1 MTTASFPFQTL
12 KENCSLSIYLLKYFG
27 GRHTIDRYWV
37 KQGEVL
43 LDLHMLTATLTPGEE
58 EFMSLQYKEERKT
71 KGKCRRGKHK
81 RRDEENNERG
91 LQERLKY
98 QRGLR
103 ES

>member
-1 MTTASFPFQTL
+1 M
-12 KENCSLSIYLLKYFG
+12 
-27 GRHTIDRYWV
+27 
-37 KQGEVL
+37 

-103 ES
+103 ESRTREDC